1 MVRGGLFEEVN
12 DSGRGVND
20 REEAEEE
27 LGEEE
32 SRLRVTVKA
41 WK

>member
-27 LGEEE
+27 LEEE